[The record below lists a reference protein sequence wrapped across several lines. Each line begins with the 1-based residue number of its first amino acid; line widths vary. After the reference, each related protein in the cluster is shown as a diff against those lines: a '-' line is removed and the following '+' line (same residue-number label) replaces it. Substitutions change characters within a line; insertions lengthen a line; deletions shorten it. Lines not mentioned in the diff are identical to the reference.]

1 MCPEHTFSASRT
13 TSWIS
18 FRQRLAIVLRRV
30 KGQGAMTAS
39 KAKKET
45 LILAVAIS
53 LMAAKIMV
61 GIILL
66 HRWRMTAAARG
77 EPFGDEAE

>member
-1 MCPEHTFSASRT
+1 
-13 TSWIS
+13 
-18 FRQRLAIVLRRV
+18 
-30 KGQGAMTAS
+30 MTAS
-39 KAKKET
+39 KAQKET

>member
-1 MCPEHTFSASRT
+1 MPS
-13 TSWIS
+13 
-18 FRQRLAIVLRRV
+18 
-30 KGQGAMTAS
+30 S